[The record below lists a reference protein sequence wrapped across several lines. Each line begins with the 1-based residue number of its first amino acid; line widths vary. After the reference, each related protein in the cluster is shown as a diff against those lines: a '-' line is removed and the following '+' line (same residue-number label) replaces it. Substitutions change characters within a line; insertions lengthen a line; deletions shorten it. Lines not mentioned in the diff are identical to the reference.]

1 MSNLLIQGISYVKL
15 APLGAQTY
23 DLVPS
28 DYNGNVFQLVTINV
42 DSTNGIVT
50 INLPEIAT
58 LNNNWN
64 CKIVVVRTAGA
75 NNVVIT
81 AGGSDKI
88 GSLASETL
96 NAINKSMVLN
106 PVEEINWYGVHTA

>member
-1 MSNLLIQGISYVKL
+1 MPNSLIQGISYVKL
-15 APLGAQTY
+15 APLSAQTY
-23 DLVPS
+23 DLVPL
-28 DYNGNVFQLVTINV
+28 DYNGNVFQLVTISVN
-42 DSTNGIVT
+42 TTAGIVT
-50 INLPEIAT
+50 INLPEIST

-64 CKIVVVRTAGA
+64 CKIVIVRSAGA
-75 NNVVIT
+75 NNVVVT

-96 NAINKSMVLN
+96 TAINKSIVLN